1 MNKLTRADLVIE
13 ARWVIPV
20 APAGIVLEHHSVV
33 IRNGQISQILP
44 SDQAHKTGIDAEHTE
59 SLPNHVL
66 IPGLVNAHT
75 HAATSLMRGLV
86 DDLSR
91 ENGEKAVLS
100 AQEKLFSPRFVEDS
114 CLLAAAEMLQGGIT
128 CANDMHLFAAAS
140 ARAFSKAG
148 MRAVVGMMI
157 LDRPSAYAADVD
169 DYLRK
174 GLQIRDE
181 WKHDPLIS
189 FSLAP
194 YAPNQLN
201 DACLERIRTLAD
213 ELDCPIHTH
222 VHGTRVEIEESEN
235 RYGLRPLARLE
246 KQGLLSAN
254 LNIADG
260 VFLTEGEL
268 ERLVHF
274 GVAVIHNPT
283 SNMKLAKGAAP
294 VSAMLSHGLVV
305 GLGSDDATS
314 NNRFDIFQEMRQA
327 ALLAKLRESDASAL
341 PAHDVLHMA
350 TLGGAQAIGQSNTIG
365 SIEPGKAADLCAV
378 SLASLSN
385 TPCFDPAAQLVYTAG
400 RESVSHV
407 WIAGQLRVRD
417 GKLLSLSN
425 NELICA
431 ARMWQNVT
439 KE

>member
-1 MNKLTRADLVIE
+1 MNQPTRADLIIE
-13 ARWVIPV
+13 ARWMIPV
-20 APAGIVLEHHSVV
+20 TPTGIVLEHHSVV
-33 IRNGQISQILP
+33 IRNGRISQILP
-44 SDQAHKTGIDAEHTE
+44 TDQVHKADFAAEHIE
-59 SLPNHVL
+59 ILSDHVL

-75 HAATSLMRGLV
+75 HAATSLIRGLA
-86 DDLSR
+86 DDLPR
-91 ENGEKAVLS
+91 EKWEKTVLS
-100 AQEKLFSPRFVEDS
+100 VQDRLLSPRFVEEG

-128 CANDMHLFAAAS
+128 CANDMHFFADAS

-157 LDRPSAYAADVD
+157 LDRPSAYAADAD

-174 GLQIRDE
+174 GLQIRDA

-194 YAPNQLN
+194 YALNQLS
-201 DACLERIRTLAD
+201 DVCLERIRTLAD
-213 ELDCPIHTH
+213 ELDCPVHTH
-222 VHGTRVEIEESEN
+222 IHGTQVEIEESEK

-254 LNIADG
+254 LNIADA
-260 VFLTEGEL
+260 VLIKKGEL
-268 ERLVHF
+268 ERLAHF
-274 GVAVIHNPT
+274 GVAVVHNPT
-283 SNMKLAKGAAP
+283 SNMKQAKGAAP
-294 VSAMLSHGLVV
+294 VSAMRSHGLIV

-314 NNRFDIFQEMRQA
+314 NNRFDIFQEMRQT
-327 ALLAKLRESDASAL
+327 ALLAKLRESDASVL
-341 PAHDVLHMA
+341 PAHEILYMA
-350 TLGGAQAIGQSNTIG
+350 TLGGAQAIGQSNDIG

-378 SLASLSN
+378 SLASLPN
-385 TPCFDPAAQLVYTAG
+385 TPCFDPASQLINAAG

-407 WIAGQLRVRD
+407 WISGQARVRD
-417 GKLLSLSN
+417 GKLLSLNN
-425 NELICA
+425 NELIRT